1 MEKQIAKSTLLR
13 GARRMTLAAGAV
25 CVVAMSWTGVASA
38 DDHDLKADPSTPVAG
53 PVAEKGIRKRAV
65 QGEVRKNGDQGEVR
79 ASLKAVPKIR
89 AKAFGNLGDNHYR
102 CREHWDDFC

>member
-1 MEKQIAKSTLLR
+1 
-13 GARRMTLAAGAV
+13 MTLAAGAV
-25 CVVAMSWTGVASA
+25 CVVAMSWTGVAGA
-38 DDHDLKADPSTPVAG
+38 DDNDLTPDPSTPVAG
-53 PVAEKGIRKRAV
+53 PVAEKGIRKQAI

-79 ASLKAVPKIR
+79 SSRKAVPRMR